1 MNKYIRKF
9 NKKTEHKLRNLQ
21 SKKPKE
27 YWKILNSIKNKKQH
41 KTPEIQEL
49 FNFFKDSF
57 TAEYDTDDENIS
69 LNTNPDEN
77 NQYLNSAITSAEIE
91 KCISALKNSKSPG
104 TDNILNEY
112 IKNTKEM
119 FLPLYVK
126 LFNAILDTGLIPS
139 TWIEG
144 MIVPIYKNKGD
155 ETNAENYRLITLISC
170 FGKLFTAV
178 LNNRLNSYLE
188 DNGLLNENQAGFRHG
203 YSTTDHIF
211 TLHCLI
217 ELLKHQKK
225 KLFCT
230 FIDFSK
236 AFDSV
241 WRIGL
246 WKKLLDT
253 KINGKFFN
261 VIHNLYHN
269 IKSCILLNNEKSSF
283 FSSNC
288 GVRQGENL
296 SPVLFALFLNDL
308 EHYLRKRHNNGVLI
322 NFDSEDFYIFF
333 KLIVLLYAD
342 DTIIVAEDA
351 ESLQKCL
358 DDFATYCNEWKLN
371 INVDKSKVV
380 VFGSR
385 NNKAFN
391 FKLGAHTLEIV
402 DNYKYLGV
410 YFAKSGSFL
419 TARKH
424 IAAQARKALYLLYS
438 RINNLNLPVDLQ
450 LKLFDST
457 VLPILTYG
465 CEIWGFENL
474 EILERIHAEFLR
486 NITKARKSTPHY
498 MLYAELGRYPL
509 DITIK
514 SRMIGFWNRMVTG
527 NDSKL
532 SYLLYI
538 TVKNVPYLESKWINH
553 VKNTFNSAGRYDL
566 WLSQNNLTCNNASRI
581 IKQTLI
587 DQNFQ
592 IWHSKL
598 QNSSKGLNYRIFK
611 ENVQLEPYL
620 TLLQPLHYIPLAKFR
635 TGNHNFPVEILRW
648 SGIPLDER
656 KCTLCEA
663 NDIGDEYHYLLQCK
677 YFTASRQRYIHKY
690 YISRPNILKY
700 KELLSIRSVTKLK
713 KLSTFIKLLIDH
725 FKRQ

>member
-1 MNKYIRKF
+1 MAIQQLTTYSLYIV
-9 NKKTEHKLRNLQ
+9 L
-21 SKKPKE
+21 
-27 YWKILNSIKNKKQH
+27 LN
-41 KTPEIQEL
+41 
-49 FNFFKDSF
+49 
-57 TAEYDTDDENIS
+57 Y
-69 LNTNPDEN
+69 LNTKRKNCFAPS
-77 NQYLNSAITSAEIE
+77 LTFPKHLIRSG
-91 KCISALKNSKSPG
+91 ALVYG
-104 TDNILNEY
+104 
-112 IKNTKEM
+112 
-119 FLPLYVK
+119 
-126 LFNAILDTGLIPS
+126 
-139 TWIEG
+139 
-144 MIVPIYKNKGD
+144 
-155 ETNAENYRLITLISC
+155 
-170 FGKLFTAV
+170 
-178 LNNRLNSYLE
+178 
-188 DNGLLNENQAGFRHG
+188 
-203 YSTTDHIF
+203 
-211 TLHCLI
+211 
-217 ELLKHQKK
+217 
-225 KLFCT
+225 
-230 FIDFSK
+230 
-236 AFDSV
+236 
-241 WRIGL
+241 
-246 WKKLLDT
+246 KKLLDT

-308 EHYLRKRHNNGVLI
+308 EHYLRQRHNNGVLI

-465 CEIWGFENL
+465 
-474 EILERIHAEFLR
+474 
-486 NITKARKSTPHY
+486 
-498 MLYAELGRYPL
+498 
-509 DITIK
+509 
-514 SRMIGFWNRMVTG
+514 
-527 NDSKL
+527 
-532 SYLLYI
+532 
-538 TVKNVPYLESKWINH
+538 
-553 VKNTFNSAGRYDL
+553 
-566 WLSQNNLTCNNASRI
+566 
-581 IKQTLI
+581 
-587 DQNFQ
+587 
-592 IWHSKL
+592 
-598 QNSSKGLNYRIFK
+598 LNYRIFK
-611 ENVQLEPYL
+611 ENVELEPYL

-713 KLSTFIKLLIDH
+713 KLSTFIKLLIDY